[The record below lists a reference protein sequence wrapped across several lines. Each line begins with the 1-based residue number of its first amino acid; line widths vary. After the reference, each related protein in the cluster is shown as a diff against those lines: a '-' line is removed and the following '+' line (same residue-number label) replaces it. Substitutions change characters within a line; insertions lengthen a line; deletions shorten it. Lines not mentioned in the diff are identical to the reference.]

1 MEMDM
6 KKFNELSLEEQ
17 KKDVLEHSVEA
28 MRAVAEQEAVT
39 ARIAFDT
46 EEEMAARRAQIE
58 EVFSDAWDR
67 VIKMTENEFCFFM
80 FGKLFGVDGDKLN
93 KTMEA
98 LK

>member
-17 KKDVLEHSVEA
+17 KKDVLKHSVEA
-28 MRAVAEQEAVT
+28 MRTAAEQGATT
-39 ARIAFDT
+39 AKLAFDT
-46 EEEMAARRAQIE
+46 EEEMAAHRAQLE

-67 VIKMTENEFCFFM
+67 VINMTEDEFCIFM
-80 FGKLFGVDGDKLN
+80 FGKMLDIDDDKLN
-93 KTMEA
+93 KIMEE

>member
-28 MRAVAEQEAVT
+28 MRTAAEQGAAT
-39 ARIAFDT
+39 AKAAFDT
-46 EEEMAARRAQIE
+46 EEEMAAHRAQLE

-67 VIKMTENEFCFFM
+67 VIKMTENEFCIFM
-80 FGKLFGVDGDKLN
+80 FGKMVGADDNKLN

>member
-17 KKDVLEHSVEA
+17 KKEALKHSVEA
-28 MRAVAEQEAVT
+28 MRTAAEQGAAT
-39 ARIAFDT
+39 AKIAFDT
-46 EEEMAARRAQIE
+46 EEEMAAHRAQLE

-67 VIKMTENEFCFFM
+67 VINMTEDEFCIFM
-80 FGKLFGVDGDKLN
+80 FGKIIGADDDKLN
-93 KTMEA
+93 KIMEA